1 LSKEIKLPNGW
12 KNKLSGEFEKE
23 YMIAIKSFL
32 LDCYKS
38 GKEIYPKSSEIFNAF
53 NHCDFNE
60 VKVVIIGQD
69 PYHGKGQANGL
80 CFSVNNNIPKPPS
93 LVNIFKELEN
103 DLSKKFDS
111 ENGNLERWARQ
122 GVFLL
127 NTTLTVEKNKPMSHS
142 TIGWDIFTDKVIE
155 ILNKDSENLVFI
167 LWGNHAQKKIEKIN
181 ISNHMI
187 IKSVHPSPLSAHR
200 GFFGSKPFTKTNN
213 YLKSKHISEI
223 NW

>member
-1 LSKEIKLPNGW
+1 MSKEIKLPNGW

-103 DLSKKFDS
+103 DLSKKFDT

-142 TIGWDIFTDKVIE
+142 NIGWDKFTDKVIE
-155 ILNKDSENLVFI
+155 TLSKDSENLVFI

-213 YLKSKHISEI
+213 YLKSKNISEI

>member
-1 LSKEIKLPNGW
+1 MSKEIKLPNGW

-142 TIGWDIFTDKVIE
+142 NIGWDKFSDKVIE
-155 ILNKDSENLVFI
+155 TLSKDSENLVFI

-213 YLKSKHISEI
+213 YLKSKNISEI

>member
-1 LSKEIKLPNGW
+1 MSKEIKLPNGW

-80 CFSVNNNIPKPPS
+80 CFSVKNNIPKPPS

-122 GVFLL
+122 G
-127 NTTLTVEKNKPMSHS
+127 HS
-142 TIGWDIFTDKVIE
+142 NIGWDKFTDKVIE
-155 ILNKDSENLVFI
+155 TLSKDSENLVFI

-213 YLKSKHISEI
+213 YLKSKNISEI

>member
-103 DLSKKFDS
+103 DFSKKFDS

-142 TIGWDIFTDKVIE
+142 NIGWDKFTDKVIE
-155 ILNKDSENLVFI
+155 TLSKDSENLVFI

-213 YLKSKHISEI
+213 YLKSKNISEI

>member
-1 LSKEIKLPNGW
+1 
-12 KNKLSGEFEKE
+12 
-23 YMIAIKSFL
+23 MIAIKSFL

-142 TIGWDIFTDKVIE
+142 NIGWDKFTDKVIE
-155 ILNKDSENLVFI
+155 TLSKDSENLVFI

-213 YLKSKHISEI
+213 YLKSKNISEI

>member
-1 LSKEIKLPNGW
+1 MSKEIKLPNGW

-93 LVNIFKELEN
+93 LVNIFKELED
-103 DLSKKFDS
+103 DLSKKIDT

-127 NTTLTVEKNKPMSHS
+127 NSTLTVEKNKPMSHS
-142 TIGWDIFTDKVIE
+142 SIGWDIFTDKVIE

-213 YLKSKHISEI
+213 YLKSKNISEI

>member
-1 LSKEIKLPNGW
+1 MSKEIKLPNGW
-12 KNKLSGEFEKE
+12 KNKLAGEFEKE

-142 TIGWDIFTDKVIE
+142 NIGWDKFTDKVIE
-155 ILNKDSENLVFI
+155 TLSKDSENLVFI

-213 YLKSKHISEI
+213 YLKSKNISEI
-223 NW
+223 IW

>member
-142 TIGWDIFTDKVIE
+142 NIGWDKFTDKVIE
-155 ILNKDSENLVFI
+155 TLSKDSENLVFI

-213 YLKSKHISEI
+213 YLKSKNISEI
-223 NW
+223 IW

>member
-1 LSKEIKLPNGW
+1 MSKEIKLPNGW

-142 TIGWDIFTDKVIE
+142 NIGWDKFTDKVIE
-155 ILNKDSENLVFI
+155 TLSKDSENLVFI

-213 YLKSKHISEI
+213 YLKSKYISEI
-223 NW
+223 IW

>member
-1 LSKEIKLPNGW
+1 MSKEIKLPNGW

-142 TIGWDIFTDKVIE
+142 NIGWDKFTDKVIE
-155 ILNKDSENLVFI
+155 TLSKDSENLVFI

-213 YLKSKHISEI
+213 YLKSKNISEI

>member
-1 LSKEIKLPNGW
+1 MSKEIKLPNGW

-93 LVNIFKELEN
+93 LFNIFKELED
-103 DLSKKFDS
+103 DLSKKIDT

-127 NTTLTVEKNKPMSHS
+127 NSTLTVEKNKPMSHS
-142 TIGWDIFTDKVIE
+142 SIGWDIFTDKVIE

-213 YLKSKHISEI
+213 YLKSKNISEI

>member
-1 LSKEIKLPNGW
+1 MSKEIKLPNGW
-12 KNKLSGEFEKE
+12 KHKLSGEFEKE

-142 TIGWDIFTDKVIE
+142 NIGWDKFTDKVIE
-155 ILNKDSENLVFI
+155 TLSKDSENLVFI

-200 GFFGSKPFTKTNN
+200 GFFGSKPFTKTN
-213 YLKSKHISEI
+213 LSLIHI
-223 NW
+223 

>member
-1 LSKEIKLPNGW
+1 MSKEIKLPNGW

-122 GVFLL
+122 GVYLL

-142 TIGWDIFTDKVIE
+142 SIGWDKFTDKVIE
-155 ILNKDSENLVFI
+155 TLSKDSENLVFI

-213 YLKSKHISEI
+213 YLKSKNISEI
-223 NW
+223 IW

>member
-1 LSKEIKLPNGW
+1 MSKEIKLPNGW

-80 CFSVNNNIPKPPS
+80 CSVSYTHLTLPTIL
-93 LVNIFKELEN
+93 LV
-103 DLSKKFDS
+103 
-111 ENGNLERWARQ
+111 
-122 GVFLL
+122 
-127 NTTLTVEKNKPMSHS
+127 
-142 TIGWDIFTDKVIE
+142 
-155 ILNKDSENLVFI
+155 
-167 LWGNHAQKKIEKIN
+167 
-181 ISNHMI
+181 
-187 IKSVHPSPLSAHR
+187 
-200 GFFGSKPFTKTNN
+200 
-213 YLKSKHISEI
+213 
-223 NW
+223 

>member
-1 LSKEIKLPNGW
+1 MSKEIKLPNGW

-142 TIGWDIFTDKVIE
+142 NIGWDKFTDKVIE
-155 ILNKDSENLVFI
+155 TLSKDSENLVFI
-167 LWGNHAQKKIEKIN
+167 LWGKHAQKKI
-181 ISNHMI
+181 
-187 IKSVHPSPLSAHR
+187 
-200 GFFGSKPFTKTNN
+200 
-213 YLKSKHISEI
+213 
-223 NW
+223 

>member
-1 LSKEIKLPNGW
+1 MSKEIKLPNGW

-103 DLSKKFDS
+103 DFSKKFDS

-142 TIGWDIFTDKVIE
+142 NIGWDKFTDKVIE
-155 ILNKDSENLVFI
+155 TLSKDSENLVFI

-213 YLKSKHISEI
+213 YLKSKNISEI

>member
-1 LSKEIKLPNGW
+1 MSKEIKLPNGW

-103 DLSKKFDS
+103 DLSKKFES

-142 TIGWDIFTDKVIE
+142 NIGWDKFTDKVIE
-155 ILNKDSENLVFI
+155 TLSKDSENLVFI

-213 YLKSKHISEI
+213 YLKSKNISEI
-223 NW
+223 IW

>member
-1 LSKEIKLPNGW
+1 MSKEIKLPNGW

-142 TIGWDIFTDKVIE
+142 NIGWDKFTDKVIE
-155 ILNKDSENLVFI
+155 TLSKDSENLVFI

-213 YLKSKHISEI
+213 YLKSKNISEI
-223 NW
+223 IW

>member
-1 LSKEIKLPNGW
+1 MSKEIKLPNGW
-12 KNKLSGEFEKE
+12 KNKLAGEFEKE
-23 YMIAIKSFL
+23 YMIEIKSFL

-53 NHCDFNE
+53 THCDFNE

-93 LVNIFKELEN
+93 LVNIFKELED
-103 DLSKKFDS
+103 DLSKKIDT
-111 ENGNLERWARQ
+111 ENGNLKRWARQ

-127 NTTLTVEKNKPMSHS
+127 NSTLTVEKNKPMSHS

-213 YLKSKHISEI
+213 YLKSKNISEI